1 MLSTDV
7 GAAPAASTLQE
18 GAPFTG
24 ASRRE
29 SGATQDD
36 FAAMFDR
43 CAGEATPDTTV
54 KTPGRGR
61 ARSADPLSGVPAPQ
75 AAEPVA
81 DTPSAGEPSLA
92 GAVSGFVSGTS
103 VDDPDA
109 DAGATDDAPV
119 AAFDPRFFVPLP
131 VALPQPVQDQAGA
144 AQTGDAAGVSD
155 SSSAS
160 GTGYEQVSLAS
171 RMPMHARGPFAA
183 FQGLTPRPTMPV
195 PVQPIDGAMPPA
207 IDDPIEPGLEDES
220 SSVVPGAF
228 TRQVSTPS
236 LALTADE
243 QRAVAAAVEQVKAVD
258 TASPQSRSQDLPA
271 PTPKAG
277 AVTTDA
283 RAVAMA
289 SIAAAL
295 ASDGSGTNQAAQ
307 AQAQTQTQTQTRT
320 LTPVPASQV
329 VPDVV
334 LPPAAPVSDPQPAAA
349 ATPIDSV
356 DVPAG
361 LDKAI
366 TAAPPQAAPGLQ
378 RAAAHAAKP
387 AGAPVAIQAE
397 APPAPASGTGA
408 GDATSSRVAE
418 PLPTEPVAST
428 AAAEPTG
435 SPSEA
440 RRAPA
445 AGKPSVAVTGEGAVA
460 TDTNAPAGATHARA
474 RTAPQDVAVPSAA
487 PRPSARVAHA
497 IAAFQ
502 AAANAAA
509 STPATAA
516 QTALAPGTVP
526 AALLDQEL
534 PTQIVQA
541 IRVQFD
547 NGSGAAHVRL
557 NPGFLGGMRV
567 GVEVD
572 GNSVVA
578 SLEAT
583 SADVR
588 EWIQRN
594 EPVLRQALADQGLHL
609 ARLVIIDDDSR
620 PASDDERG
628 TGEQS
633 QQQQREPSKRS
644 RRPETEGTFEIEL

>member
-61 ARSADPLSGVPAPQ
+61 ARSADPLSGVPTPQ

-81 DTPSAGEPSLA
+81 DTPAAGEPSLA
-92 GAVSGFVSGTS
+92 GAAPGIVSGTS

-144 AQTGDAAGVSD
+144 AQTGNAAGVSD
-155 SSSAS
+155 SSSAT
-160 GTGYEQVSLAS
+160 GTGYEQASLAS

-183 FQGLTPRPTMPV
+183 FQGLTPRPTTPV

-207 IDDPIEPGLEDES
+207 SDDPIAPGLEGES
-220 SSVVPGAF
+220 SVVVPGAF

-236 LALTADE
+236 LALTPDE

-258 TASPQSRSQDLPA
+258 TASPQSPTQDLPA
-271 PTPKAG
+271 PTPQAG
-277 AVTTDA
+277 AVATDA

-295 ASDGSGTNQAAQ
+295 ASDRSGTNQAAQ
-307 AQAQTQTQTQTRT
+307 AQAQAQTQTQTPT
-320 LTPVPASQV
+320 PASQA

-356 DVPAG
+356 DVPSG

-387 AGAPVAIQAE
+387 TGAPVAIQAE

-408 GDATSSRVAE
+408 GDETSSRVAE
-418 PLPTEPVAST
+418 PMPTESVATT
-428 AAAEPTG
+428 ASAEPTG

-445 AGKPSVAVTGEGAVA
+445 AGKPSFAVTGEGAVA
-460 TDTNAPAGATHARA
+460 TDTNAPAGATHAKA
-474 RTAPQDVAVPSAA
+474 RTAPQDVGVPSAA
-487 PRPSARVAHA
+487 PRPPARVAHA

-516 QTALAPGTVP
+516 QTALASGTVP